1 MLTAMFI
8 NQLKLKCLQQ
18 ARLSLFLQTKTEM
31 KQEDDLQKLVLML
44 EANIED
50 ESLRKYISM
59 NIGQ

>member
-1 MLTAMFI
+1 MNIAFPV
-8 NQLKLKCLQQ
+8 LKYL
-18 ARLSLFLQTKTEM
+18 KTEM

-59 NIGQ
+59 NIGQQFVCE

>member
-1 MLTAMFI
+1 MNIAFPV
-8 NQLKLKCLQQ
+8 LKYL
-18 ARLSLFLQTKTEM
+18 KTEM